1 MYGAEVDQLIA
12 QHPTDLVGALA
23 RLPEGQWFER
33 KSGRIKPRDLAK
45 VEVAMANAEGGCIVV
60 GLHNGELD
68 SPTAAQ
74 VNDLRQAAV
83 DFTRP
88 PVRARLEEIELDD
101 ADQTKRL
108 LIIRVDPGDR
118 VHELDNGDSY
128 LRVGDESKQLG
139 FALRQEL
146 EFDRGGAPY
155 DGTPV
160 SAILAD
166 VDTPAAASYQALI
179 GSSSVSDM
187 LAARGL
193 TGINGELTV
202 AAYLL
207 FADTPQRK
215 FPNAHVRVLRYH
227 EIERGSGRG
236 QNLDDASDIRCE
248 GTLPEQIE
256 QARACIASLVPK
268 RRALGDQGRF
278 SGQPIIPE
286 DAWLEGLVNAV
297 IHRSYSAAG
306 DHIRVEIFPNRIE
319 ITSPGRFPGLGDPN
333 SPLEIRRYARNPR
346 IARVCADLGFAQEL
360 GEGIRRIFDEMQ
372 SRGLVDPVYTQS
384 QSSVRLVLSAKDA
397 IPQEV
402 RDELAPG
409 ALRLLDLVRPV
420 GRPLGTGQIEELSGL
435 ARPTV
440 LRHLNALRDAGLI
453 RWEGQSARDPRA
465 FWEVL

>member
-12 QHPTDLVGALA
+12 SHPADLISALA
-23 RLPEGQWFER
+23 ALPEGQWFER

-45 VEVAMANAEGGCIVV
+45 VEVAMANAEGGCIVIGV
-60 GLHNGELD
+60 HDGRFD
-68 SPTAAQ
+68 PATAPQ
-74 VNDLRQAAV
+74 INDLRQAAIE
-83 DFTRP
+83 FTRP
-88 PVRARLEEIELDD
+88 PVRARLEQIDLDQED
-101 ADQTKRL
+101 AHGSL
-108 LIIRVDPGDR
+108 LIVRVDPGDH
-118 VHELDNGDSY
+118 VHELDNGDAF
-128 LRVGDESKQLG
+128 LRVGDESKRLG
-139 FALRQEL
+139 FTLRQEL
-146 EFDRGGAPY
+146 EFDRGAAPF

-166 VDTPAAASYQALI
+166 VDTAPARAYQEQL
-179 GSSSVSDM
+179 GSSSVPDM

-193 TGINGELTV
+193 TGLNGELTV

-207 FADTPQRK
+207 FADHPQRK
-215 FPNAHVRVLRYH
+215 YPHALVRVLRYH
-227 EIERGSGRG
+227 DIERGSGRG

-248 GTLPEQIE
+248 GSIPQQIE
-256 QARACIASLVPK
+256 QAREVIARLVPT

-278 SGQPIIPE
+278 AGHPIIPE

-319 ITSPGRFPGLGDPN
+319 ISSPGRFPGLGNPD

-372 SRGLVDPVYTQS
+372 SRGLVDPIYTQT
-384 QSSVRLVLSAKDA
+384 QTSVRLVLSATDA
-397 IPQEV
+397 IPQAL

-409 ALRLLDLVRPV
+409 ALRLLDTIRPV

-435 ARPTV
+435 TRPTV
-440 LRHLNALRDAGLI
+440 IRHLNALREAGLV
-453 RWEGQSARDPRA
+453 RWEGQSSRDPRA
-465 FWEVL
+465 VWEVL